1 MHWCV
6 VAVIVILSVGFV
18 VTIIGTALYVD
29 FDTKPFAN
37 AWTPETKARMY
48 RLVTDVHEALPS
60 AQDGFVAYGT
70 LLGVER
76 HGDVIPWDDDVDM
89 CVRASAIP
97 AILENVEARGLKWI
111 KFLNY
116 YKVFE
121 ADGDS
126 VFKAKYK
133 WPYVD
138 LFPFDTHPSDPSK
151 IQVQLAEGWTKK
163 TCDLDTSKVFPL
175 TKARFGHLKVNVPA
189 DARGVLDDWF
199 SKAWSTECVSNS
211 FNHRKERAIVQQRR
225 ASCSEVKMT

>member
-1 MHWCV
+1 MHWCAW
-6 VAVIVILSVGFV
+6 VAIVILSIGLI

-29 FDTKPFAN
+29 FDTKPFEN
-37 AWTPETKARMY
+37 AWSPEHKERMY
-48 RLVTDVHEALPS
+48 RLVKNVHESLPS
-60 AQDGFVAYGT
+60 DQDGFVAYGT

-89 CVRASAIP
+89 CVSAEAIP
-97 AILENVEARGLKWI
+97 QILQNVEARGLKWI

-121 ADGDS
+121 SDGDK

-138 LFPFDTHPSDPSK
+138 LFPFDAHPTEPGK

-163 TCDLDTSKVFPL
+163 TCDLDAAHVFPV
-175 TKARFGHLKVNVPA
+175 TKARFGAIKVNVPA
-189 DARGVLDDWF
+189 KSTDILNGWF
-199 SKAWSTECVSNS
+199 SKAWATECVSNS
-211 FNHRKERAIVQQRR
+211 FNHRKERAIVRQKRMPC
-225 ASCSEVKMT
+225 AEVIL